1 MNKLILV
8 LLLIVPLPAFILILL
23 LGYKMNTDL
32 QKRRFE
38 KKGGLVLT
46 RSRIGEIL
54 EHLSPSQA
62 VRIFKSAIC
71 DHSEVEGFIY
81 FTKYPF
87 GGSLIVAHDNHRKAF
102 IAHEIGQMLTREVV
116 SQRDDMDVCFDVLF
130 YLTDYSREAF
140 YTQAIA
146 WNSLSKLVDVQE
158 TALEHIRIDYLK
170 KCISK
175 GLVEGLGV
183 VKFVFGLKHFKVLDA
198 VTANI
203 IKEIF
208 FHVIQ
213 LRDFS
218 LIALLV
224 YKLSKSSS
232 FSQSQKK
239 FFMDRLPNNTEFNRF
254 LRHMEILS
262 FGFTHDELTEG
273 LKSFGLK
280 APPYSKKSTEGEIV
294 RFLLTDFIE
303 EIYVPIAYKKHS
315 YDDWSNPRDLSSDF
329 LWFY

>member
-1 MNKLILV
+1 MSKLILI
-8 LLLIVPLPAFILILL
+8 LLIIVPLPALILILL
-23 LGYKMNTDL
+23 LGYKINTDM

-46 RSRIGEIL
+46 RSRIGDIL
-54 EHLSPSQA
+54 KHLSPSKA
-62 VRIFKSAIC
+62 VRIFKSAVC
-71 DHSEVEGFIY
+71 DHSEVEGFAY

-102 IAHEIGQMLTREVV
+102 IAHEIGQMLTKEVIP
-116 SQRDDMDVCFDVLF
+116 QKNMDVCLEILF
-130 YLTDYSREAF
+130 SLTELSREAY

-158 TALEHIRIDYLK
+158 TALEHIQIDYLK

-175 GLVEGLGV
+175 GLVESLGV
-183 VKFVFGLKHFKVLDA
+183 IKFVFGLKHFKVLDA

-208 FHVIQ
+208 FHVIKSG
-213 LRDFS
+213 DFS

-262 FGFTHDELTEG
+262 FGFTHDEVSEG
-273 LKSFGLK
+273 LNSFGLK
-280 APPYSKKSTEGEIV
+280 SSPYSKKSTEGEIV
-294 RFLLTDFIE
+294 RFLLTDYIE
-303 EIYVPIAYKKHS
+303 EIYVPISYKKHS
-315 YDDWSNPRDLSSDF
+315 YDDWSTPRDLSADF
-329 LWFY
+329 LWLY

>member
-1 MNKLILV
+1 MSKLILI

-23 LGYKMNTDL
+23 LGYKINTDM

-102 IAHEIGQMLTREVV
+102 IAHEIGQMLTKEII
-116 SQRDDMDVCFDVLF
+116 SQKDMDVCFDVLF
-130 YLTDYSREAF
+130 YLTDHSREAY

-158 TALEHIRIDYLK
+158 KALEHIQIDYLK
-170 KCISK
+170 NCISK

-183 VKFVFGLKHFKVLDA
+183 VKFVFGLKQFKVLDA

-208 FHVIQ
+208 FHVIK
-213 LRDFS
+213 LGDFS

-262 FGFTHDELTEG
+262 FGFTHDEVSEG

-280 APPYSKKSTEGEIV
+280 SPPYSKKSTEGEIV
-294 RFLLTDFIE
+294 RFLLTDYIE
-303 EIYVPIAYKKHS
+303 EIYVPISYKKHS
-315 YDDWSNPRDLSSDF
+315 YDDWSTPRDLSTDF
-329 LWFY
+329 LWLY

>member
-1 MNKLILV
+1 MNKLILL
-8 LLLIVPLPAFILILL
+8 LLLIVPLPVFILIIL
-23 LGYKMNTDL
+23 LGYKINTDL

-62 VRIFKSAIC
+62 VRIFKSVIC
-71 DHSEVEGFIY
+71 DHSEVEGFTY

-87 GGSLIVAHDNHRKAF
+87 GGSLVVAHDNHRKAF
-102 IAHEIGQMLTREVV
+102 IAHEIGQMLTKEVI
-116 SQRDDMDVCFDVLF
+116 SQKDMDVCFDVLF
-130 YLTDYSREAF
+130 YLMDHSREAY
-140 YTQAIA
+140 YTQLIA

-158 TALEHIRIDYLK
+158 SALEHIRINYLK
-170 KCISK
+170 NCISK
-175 GLVEGLGV
+175 ELVQGLGV

-198 VTANI
+198 VAANI

-208 FHVIQ
+208 FHVIE
-213 LRDFS
+213 LGDFS

-273 LKSFGLK
+273 LKNFGLK
-280 APPYSKKSTEGEIV
+280 SPPYSKKNTEGEIV
-294 RFLLTDFIE
+294 RFLLTDYIE
-303 EIYVPIAYKKHS
+303 EIYVPISYMKHS
-315 YDDWSNPRDLSSDF
+315 YDDWSTPRDFSADF
-329 LWFY
+329 LWLY